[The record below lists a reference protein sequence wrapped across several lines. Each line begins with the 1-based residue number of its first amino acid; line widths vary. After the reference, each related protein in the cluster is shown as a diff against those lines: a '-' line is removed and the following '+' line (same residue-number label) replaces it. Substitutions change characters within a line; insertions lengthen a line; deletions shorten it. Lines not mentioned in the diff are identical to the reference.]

1 MTAMRQTASLEHEK
15 ELTVQQAR
23 KDVINLAWPSVVEQ
37 LLIQLFN
44 MVDMMMVGGVGAAAI
59 AAIGLTMQ
67 PLFVAMAG
75 FMALNVGTTAVV
87 ARFIGAGD
95 RDEANTTARQSL
107 VVIGVMS
114 IVAATLLYVFARPI
128 VLFMGAKPDSVGY
141 AVTYLRVM
149 SLSFLPQTVSMNITA
164 VLRGAGDTR
173 TPMRYNIIANVVN
186 VVGNAILINGLFGF
200 PRWEVFGAAVATAIS
215 RVVGMIL
222 ALRAVTGGKSVLHIS
237 FREKFAPRFDL
248 IKRVVTV
255 GIPAMIEQVVMRFAM
270 MTFTRV
276 VSGLGTTIY
285 AAHQIG
291 INITGLS
298 FSPGMGFGMAAT
310 SLVGRSLGAKRPDR
324 AEMYGWQTRRI
335 GMFVASAMGLL
346 FFFGGG
352 LLASLYSD
360 EASVIAD
367 AARVLRIIA
376 LVQPLQSTQFILA
389 GALRGAGDTRWPL
402 IATFVGTVGVRVSLA
417 LLFVNVFGW
426 GLLGAWLAMA
436 IDQTTRSAFIYFR
449 YRSGRW
455 KTVKV

>member
-1 MTAMRQTASLEHEK
+1 
-15 ELTVQQAR
+15 
-23 KDVINLAWPSVVEQ
+23 
-37 LLIQLFN
+37 
-44 MVDMMMVGGVGAAAI
+44 
-59 AAIGLTMQ
+59 
-67 PLFVAMAG
+67 
-75 FMALNVGTTAVV
+75 
-87 ARFIGAGD
+87 
-95 RDEANTTARQSL
+95 
-107 VVIGVMS
+107 
-114 IVAATLLYVFARPI
+114 
-128 VLFMGAKPDSVGY
+128 
-141 AVTYLRVM
+141 
-149 SLSFLPQTVSMNITA
+149 
-164 VLRGAGDTR
+164 
-173 TPMRYNIIANVVN
+173 
-186 VVGNAILINGLFGF
+186 
-200 PRWEVFGAAVATAIS
+200 
-215 RVVGMIL
+215 
-222 ALRAVTGGKSVLHIS
+222 
-237 FREKFAPRFDL
+237 
-248 IKRVVTV
+248 
-255 GIPAMIEQVVMRFAM
+255 MIEQVVMRFAM

-360 EASVIAD
+360 EAPVIAD